1 VYETECVK
9 WHKVVAASTIAKGF
23 ETPQN
28 CSQSKAVAGDRWRGL
43 RKRMKLSRIGR
54 IGMAFVAS
62 VSLGLGMTACVGGTV
77 GYMWVLGTQYNQI
90 SGFKVDNFTG
100 NLTQMVGSPYTSG
113 GANPVSVVVRPGG
126 RYVYVVNQGV
136 PASGTTPAAG
146 NIAEF
151 SVGGDGVLTHQ
162 ANFFSQ
168 GTTPVWAS
176 TDASGNF
183 LYVLDQVSPDGV
195 NGDITV
201 FQIAPDTGRLSL
213 VPNQQLKNANGT
225 QLTYFPV
232 GPKPTTMRLSG
243 SSCLFT
249 LNSGDNTI
257 FPYSV
262 GSSGQL
268 TITANSTITTQATK
282 LTSINASGSYVYLT
296 DAGATPS
303 TSQILPYTVGSSCS
317 LNTLTGGAVPNLALT
332 ANPVYSFTDSRGK
345 YLYVLNQS
353 STNSNNANSTISAY
367 SIDPTNGKLQVI
379 GDSNN
384 PYPVGSGPICMVED
398 PTNQYVY
405 TSNNI
410 DGTVTGKIINQNTGQ
425 LSDLTRSTTFP
436 VTGKPTCLAI
446 SGNTSP

>member
-1 VYETECVK
+1 
-9 WHKVVAASTIAKGF
+9 
-23 ETPQN
+23 
-28 CSQSKAVAGDRWRGL
+28 
-43 RKRMKLSRIGR
+43 MKLSRIGR
-54 IGMAFVAS
+54 ISMAFVAS
-62 VSLGLGMTACVGGTV
+62 VAMGLGMTACGGGTV

-90 SGFKVDNFTG
+90 SGFKIDNYTG
-100 NLTQMVGSPYTSG
+100 NLTSTVGSPYTSG
-113 GANPVSVVVRPGG
+113 GTNPVALVVRPGG
-126 RYVYVVNQGV
+126 RYVYVVNEGV
-136 PASGTTPAAG
+136 AATSTTPAVGG

-151 SVGGDGVLTHQ
+151 SVGGDGILTFQ

-168 GTTPVWAS
+168 GTTPVWAAS
-176 TDASGNF
+176 DSSGNY

-201 FQIAPDTGRLSL
+201 FQIASDTGRLTL

-232 GPKPTTMRLSG
+232 GPNPTSMRVSG

-249 LNSGDNTI
+249 LNSGNNTI

-262 GSSGQL
+262 GASGQL

-303 TSQILPYTVGSSCS
+303 GSQILPYTVGSSCS

-332 ANPVYSFTDSRGK
+332 ANPVYSFTDSRGR
-345 YLYVLNQS
+345 YLYVLNES
-353 STNSNNANSTISAY
+353 STNSNNANSTISAFT
-367 SIDPTNGKLQVI
+367 IDPTNGKLQVI

-384 PYPVGSGPICMVED
+384 PYPVGSGPMCMVED

-410 DGTVTGKIINQNTGQ
+410 DGTVTGNKINQNTGQ
-425 LSDLTRSTTFP
+425 LSGLTRGSSFP

-446 SGNTSP
+446 SGNTSN

>member
-1 VYETECVK
+1 
-9 WHKVVAASTIAKGF
+9 
-23 ETPQN
+23 
-28 CSQSKAVAGDRWRGL
+28 
-43 RKRMKLSRIGR
+43 MKLSRIGR
-54 IGMAFVAS
+54 ISMAFVAS
-62 VSLGLGMTACVGGTV
+62 VAMGLGMTACGGGTV

-90 SGFKVDNFTG
+90 SGYKIDNYTG
-100 NLTQMVGSPYTSG
+100 NLTNIVGTPFPSG
-113 GANPVSVVVRPGG
+113 GTNPVSLVVRPGG

-136 PASGTTPAAG
+136 AATSTAPATGG
-146 NIAEF
+146 NVAEF
-151 SVGGDGVLTHQ
+151 SVGGDGVLTFQ
-162 ANFFSQ
+162 ANFFTQ
-168 GTTPVWAS
+168 GTTPVWV
-176 TDASGNF
+176 TVDASGNF

-201 FQIAPDTGRLSL
+201 FQIAPDTGRLTL
-213 VPNQQLKNANGT
+213 VPNQQLKNSNGT

-232 GPKPTTMRLSG
+232 GPKPTSMRVAG

-249 LNSGDNTI
+249 LNSGNNTI
-257 FPYSV
+257 YPYSL
-262 GSSGQL
+262 GGSGQL

-282 LTSINASGSYVYLT
+282 LTSINASGAYVYLT

-303 TSQILPYTVGSSCS
+303 TSQILPYTVGSSCA

-332 ANPVYSFTDSRGK
+332 ANPVYSFTDARGR

-353 STNSNNANSTISAY
+353 STNSNNANSTISAFT
-367 SIDPTNGKLQVI
+367 IDQSNGKLQVI

-384 PYPVGSGPICMVED
+384 PYPVGSGPVCMVED

-425 LSDLTRSTTFP
+425 LSNLTRGSSFP

-446 SGNTSP
+446 SGNTSN